1 MEDKELFE
9 KVEKAFGITENK
21 KIQKIYESGNF
32 KKQLDEVVTSK
43 SPTAGGGNLL
53 GAIGK
58 GIGAVTRSIPGTRG
72 FKMRSAEAR
81 AATAKARQEELK
93 AQQMQQDVMSGKGFD
108 KKGKGPT
115 DEFTKKIYDR
125 DIDYKTAYDKRAAGK
140 ELNARDEAAIARVQK
155 LIDDNFAKQEQEKGA
170 QKQKEQTRQSVK
182 AEAEQLIGAA
192 APTIETKLSK
202 DDKEKLVNFI
212 LNKEDIKLNDK
223 EISQLGTKL
232 VKIARENK
240 KMGELKQ
247 LKTSISRQRALVG
260 SPDLI
265 KKFQAAT
272 PLTQPK
278 DQTTDPAPKP
288 VQQSAKKERAIE
300 QKRLGNEKMTAE
312 EFRALQRKT
321 AGTFSANDVVELDGK
336 QGKFVKYT
344 VKKGKATVRI
354 PAKTKQGYKDVEVF
368 PTKLKKSQ
376 QQELGGIDNGAT
388 SKPKPKSKPT
398 RRQKTVD
405 EIGKETQKII
415 DKQPKV
421 PDSAIPN
428 RDERAGDKEQRLK
441 DKKGFKNPFGHDE
454 RLKRKKKRIEQ
465 LRADKETKSL
475 EDDLSSIKRKRKEL
489 KAKDK
494 EEKEKAREEKAKA
507 RAKKKKPTP
516 LKSKKEI
523 DKDAKK
529 DLVNKFTNLKP
540 TTGKVNKPPLL

>member
-155 LIDDNFAKQEQEKGA
+155 LVDDNFAKQEQEKGA
-170 QKQKEQTRQSVK
+170 QKQKEEIRKDVIDQNI
-182 AEAEQLIGAA
+182 QLIGAS
-192 APTIETKLSK
+192 APFIASKLSPE
-202 DDKEKLVNFI
+202 DKEKFAQFLV
-212 LNKEDIKLNDK
+212 NKEDLRLSDV
-223 EISQLGTKL
+223 EISKLGAKL
-232 VKIARENK
+232 TKIARDNK
-240 KMGELKQ
+240 KLSELKKLRTVVNNSDRFIKTPDIKTKF
-247 LKTSISRQRALVG
+247 LK
-260 SPDLI
+260 
-265 KKFQAAT
+265 AT
-272 PLTQPK
+272 PV
-278 DQTTDPAPKP
+278 DVVTDPAPKP

-300 QKRLGNEKMTAE
+300 QKRLGNEKMTAK
-312 EFRALQRKT
+312 EFVDLQRKT

-336 QGKFVKYT
+336 QGKFIKYT
-344 VKKGKATVRI
+344 VKKGKATVRV
-354 PAKTKQGYKDVEVF
+354 PAKTKQGYKDIEVF

-398 RRQKTVD
+398 RRQKSVD
-405 EIGKETQKII
+405 EIGKEAQKII

-421 PDSAIPN
+421 PGSAIPN

-441 DKKGFKNPFGHDE
+441 DKKGLKNPFSHDE

-540 TTGKVNKPPLL
+540 TTGKVNRPPLL